1 MAKPVKQRTVVS
13 AAFREDNQVPR
24 SDLPRRLQSLK
35 EYLVDAVECDC
46 RKFAKFVSQWR
57 DEELYKVFADTWEN
71 FVTAHL
77 EKPVEWIELMVE
89 GVAILD
95 QPQAG
100 QPIPAEQAVSAA
112 IEAPNRPGP
121 PAKVNPAE
129 VAQLRAQGMT
139 QKAIAESLGINQSTV
154 SRATADPADMRNSD
168 NITITHTP
176 KTTGRGT
183 SKEYL
188 QRRLKAAAPE
198 LLDEIGEGKRF
209 RSVRAA
215 AIEAGIVPQVKTI
228 RISEKTTGRDLAQ
241 KLKQELSPEVWEA
254 LIKAGMEEL
263 AAREKYRTGP
273 GLGRRE

>member
-112 IEAPNRPGP
+112 IEALNRPGP
-121 PAKVNPAE
+121 PAKVNPAH
-129 VAQLRAQGMT
+129 VVQLRAQGMT
-139 QKAIAESLGINQSTV
+139 QKAIAESLGVSQSRV
-154 SRATADPADMRNSD
+154 AEVLAKPDIGNYD
-168 NITITHTP
+168 NIIITDTP
-176 KTTGRGT
+176 KTKQQGT
-183 SKEYL
+183 SREYL

-241 KLKQELSPEVWEA
+241 KLKQELSPEVLA
-254 LIKAGMEEL
+254 EL
-263 AAREKYRTGP
+263 AAE
-273 GLGRRE
+273 LAQEGRI